1 MDTYE
6 FLERVNSN
14 MIAELDIQDYVEVKT
29 SNNLDK
35 LKTFLSDLDNFQ
47 KNRISEIVI
56 DSYFKNK
63 NDSKLPQKPLDDL
76 RQYLETKIKSQLQ
89 SQNKINSIPDV
100 SVFSHSINNTVFDK
114 VLLKTFEDNR
124 ANRGYYKNVF
134 DNWANTRINSLKNS
148 SLMERSKLLEGFL
161 NSFCKQLIDNTIRIA
176 TGAHY
181 YFKGDTKYNKY
192 YTTGYINLFHLLNYG
207 NDGRLNTIEIYL
219 ERLRLFREKNP
230 FLALQFQDYCVDR
243 IKELK
248 NMLEMNFFFKKSNP
262 IFFHYD
268 LIIDEFNNCINI
280 EKERIKLE
288 LSKNNGLIGN
298 GDHSKQVL
306 KPKMKKKGFED
317 FFYNISNK
325 PIFFEELKATF
336 ITERGIPFGIL
347 LDELKKCDVLKIGN
361 SEFANFHECAKSFF
375 NHDIGSRV
383 GIINYK
389 PENSEN
395 YKEEIDII
403 STNLKPLIIKFKTN

>member
-14 MIAELDIQDYVEVKT
+14 RIAELDIQDYVEVKT

-35 LKTFLSDLDNFQ
+35 LKTLLSDLDNFQ

-63 NDSKLPQKPLDDL
+63 NDSKLPHKPLDDL
-76 RQYLETKIKSQLQ
+76 RQYLETKIKNQLQ

-124 ANRGYYKNVF
+124 ANSGYYKNVF
-134 DNWANTRINSLKNS
+134 DNWSNTRINSLKNS
-148 SLMERSKLLEGFL
+148 SLMEPSKLLESFL
-161 NSFCKQLIDNTIRIA
+161 NSFCRQLIDYTLRIA
-176 TGAHY
+176 IGAHY

-192 YTTGYINLFHLLNYG
+192 YTPGYINLFHLLNYG

-248 NMLEMNFFFKKSNP
+248 NMLETNFFLKKSNP

-288 LSKNNGLIGN
+288 LSKNNGLIEN

-306 KPKMKKKGFED
+306 KPKKEKKPDLVDGKYSHIFRNNAFEVWQSMYDSLMVDESKRSHVKFMYEEMKKDGLIFETVNQKSFLD
-317 FFYNISNK
+317 WISN
-325 PIFFEELKATF
+325 T
-336 ITERGIPFGIL
+336 
-347 LDELKKCDVLKIGN
+347 
-361 SEFANFHECAKSFF
+361 
-375 NHDIGSRV
+375 
-383 GIINYK
+383 YQ
-389 PENSEN
+389 
-395 YKEEIDII
+395 IDIQ
-403 STNLKPLIIKFKTN
+403 KTSNYSKTSERINAYINAKQLYKKKDT